1 MNNHVSDP
9 DISALRSLTAIAP
22 ETLARLHRELEASAR
37 RAGILDIAYRT
48 IDTPVGPLLLAA
60 TEKGLVRVA
69 YEREDHDRV
78 LELLATRV
86 SPRIL
91 RSPDRL
97 DKAAFEID
105 QYFTGK
111 RKDFDLSLD
120 YSLSHGFRQSVQRYL
135 PQIAYGHTQSY
146 AEVARL
152 VGNPKAIRAVGT
164 ACATNPLPIVVPCH
178 RVIRTDGTLGGYAGG
193 LDAKTLLLK
202 LESAPPT
209 LTSITTTT

>member
-1 MNNHVSDP
+1 MNNHASDP
-9 DISALRSLTAIAP
+9 EISALRSLTSIAP
-22 ETLARLHRELEASAR
+22 ETLERLHRELEVSAR
-37 RAGILDIAYRT
+37 RDGILDIAYRT

-69 YEREDHDRV
+69 YEREDHDKV
-78 LELLATRV
+78 LELLATKV

-97 DKAAFEID
+97 DRAAFEID
-105 QYFTGK
+105 QYFSGART
-111 RKDFDLSLD
+111 DFDLALD
-120 YSLSHGFRQSVQRYL
+120 LSLSNGFRKAVQRYL

-146 AEVARL
+146 AEVARR

-202 LESAPPT
+202 LESAA
-209 LTSITTTT
+209 

>member
-1 MNNHVSDP
+1 MNNHASDP
-9 DISALRSLTAIAP
+9 EISALRSLTSIAP
-22 ETLARLHRELEASAR
+22 ETLERLHRELEASAR
-37 RAGILDIAYRT
+37 RDGILDIAYRT

-69 YEREDHDRV
+69 YEREDHDKV
-78 LELLATRV
+78 LELLATKV

-97 DKAAFEID
+97 DRAAFEID
-105 QYFTGK
+105 QYFSGART
-111 RKDFDLSLD
+111 DFDLALD
-120 YSLSHGFRQSVQRYL
+120 LSLSNGFRKAVQRYL

-146 AEVARL
+146 AEVARR

-202 LESAPPT
+202 LESAA
-209 LTSITTTT
+209 

>member
-9 DISALRSLTAIAP
+9 DISALRSLTSFSP
-22 ETLARLHRELEASAR
+22 ETLERLHRELEASAR
-37 RAGILDIAYRT
+37 RDGLLDVAYRT
-48 IDTPVGPLLLAA
+48 IDTPVGTLLLAA
-60 TEKGLVRVA
+60 TEKGLIRVA
-69 YEREDHDRV
+69 YEREDHEKV

-97 DKAAFEID
+97 DRAAFEID
-105 QYFTGK
+105 QYFSGA
-111 RKDFDLSLD
+111 RKDFDLELD

-146 AEVARL
+146 SEVARF

-178 RVIRTDGTLGGYAGG
+178 RVIRTDGALGGYAGG
-193 LDAKTLLLK
+193 LDAKMLLLQ
-202 LESAPPT
+202 LESAA
-209 LTSITTTT
+209 